1 MAIERGKRNVLT
13 SSTATISR
21 MGVVSPTIP
30 DVSGL
35 TDMVSKSIANIAETQ
50 AKAIDSEYITN
61 FDINTTRFVSDK
73 TNSILNSTEE
83 PDIEKYQKELE
94 SYYSAIEKDAP
105 QRLKNQIQQKFY
117 NLYLNGLE
125 HVKGHANKVKYNKAA
140 ETFDVWKLT
149 TMDYITNE
157 VNNIIKTQ
165 DKSQWFDSL
174 DKLFAKDTTPELF
187 KGNALYEN
195 VVALS
200 GGKLNKANTEVI
212 NREFMA
218 EAESIRVNSILKMM
232 ALSDPDNFEEL
243 GKQFLL
249 EYKNDQNNRRAINY
263 EVYGGLSNQVVDK
276 VVSIGRSE
284 LTTLV
289 NLNKDATANAIAADK
304 IASAKLY
311 NQVNNDLK
319 NLTNS
324 FVLLNDDNELM
335 SAEEISATYGF
346 SPEKSVKV
354 EMLNA
359 SKLKVVEMLREAKT
373 SDKPL
378 YQLLENSSY
387 ADAVSDMGGQ
397 DEIIRQYYEVDL
409 GLSDDIETYQSDIND
424 VNLQTMLTEV
434 YKNQVAPPGYI
445 AFLNTSTNEPF
456 LKEST
461 IPDIATA
468 LFNSYRTWNVATDG
482 GTVEIKNLPA
492 NVSRMMK
499 DIHVQQ
505 ELGNDFTQIAANL
518 KKNADMTGS
527 EKSSLTRKTNS
538 YLEQNPI
545 DVGNMI
551 YEIYQAQSENYK
563 KLILGD
569 REVIG
574 NEDSTVDGYAPMLP
588 NSWFQT
594 WAGIPLGDAPGV
606 GVGFDPLTLINKGLN
621 KLAAAQYG
629 DEFEDVFRKYHDRAF
644 RNSVSFGDTD
654 EALEKK
660 SYAAGFEAM
669 KQMSADGYGYSSFM
683 SPDGEGSFQKYALES
698 VTSMDERNLRNTA
711 AGYILG
717 QIMQYENAGQTDK
730 LIDYGFVDFDGN
742 YLRPTDKE
750 VLEMLEE
757 GKFYFTWNEVEP
769 VSENGEPKASN
780 VRFNLFYNNY
790 EDLKGRPANITSTP
804 QFQFEQ
810 TDYFNPNYYTNDIDL
825 NSIKGELI
833 NDATNLLPED
843 ATIRR
848 FITEKSTSALT
859 LLWDFATK
867 IKPGDRKNVFDKK
880 MVNEIAQL
888 ETDYNFKKGKKLRD
902 MFSNLAYETDGDK
915 LNLFDNYY
923 RNVNIANNGNV
934 APIPFDVDKAQ
945 KIINEVDTTFETLD
959 GFTKTII
966 SEVLY
971 SNKINKTE
979 LFNAIK
985 KRNYKKIIKLVGQQQ
1000 GELIQGMLYS
1010 PSDN

>member
-1 MAIERGKRNVLT
+1 MAIERGKRSVLT

-35 TDMVSKSIANIAETQ
+35 TNMVSKSISNIAETQ

-61 FDINTTRFVSDK
+61 FDINTTRFVSEK
-73 TNSILNSTEE
+73 TNAILNSGEE
-83 PDIEKYQKELE
+83 PDIDRYQKELE

-117 NLYLNGLE
+117 NLYLNGLD

-140 ETFDVWKLT
+140 ETFDVWKLN
-149 TMDYITNE
+149 TMDYISNE

-174 DKLFAKDTTPELF
+174 DKLFAKDTTSDLF
-187 KGNALYEN
+187 KGNALHEN

-200 GGKLNKANTEVI
+200 GGKLNKADTEI
-212 NREFMA
+212 ANREFMA
-218 EAESIRVNSILKMM
+218 EAESIRVNSILKMI
-232 ALSDPDNFEEL
+232 ALSDPENFEEL

-249 EYKNDQNNRRAINY
+249 EYKNNENNRRAINY

-276 VVSIGRSE
+276 VVSVGRSE

-324 FVLLNDDNELM
+324 FVLLNDENELM

-346 SPEKSVKV
+346 TAEKSVKV

-409 GLSDDIETYQSDIND
+409 GLSDNIETYQSDIND

-499 DIHVQQ
+499 DIQVQQ

-545 DVGNMI
+545 DVGNLI

-717 QIMQYENAGQTDK
+717 QIMQYEKAGQTDK

-769 VSENGEPKASN
+769 MSENGEPKASN

-825 NSIKGELI
+825 NSVKSELI
-833 NDATNLLPED
+833 EDASNLLPED
-843 ATIRR
+843 ATIRK

-859 LLWDFATK
+859 LLYDFATK

-880 MVNEIAQL
+880 MVNEIAML
-888 ETDYNFKKGKKLRD
+888 EQDYNFKAGKEIRKK
-902 MFSNLAYETDGDK
+902 FENIPYETEGDK
-915 LNLFDNYY
+915 LNLFDSYY
-923 RNVNIANNGNV
+923 RNMNIAKSGNV

-945 KIINEVDTTFETLD
+945 KIINEVDNTFETLD

-966 SEVLY
+966 SEALY
-971 SNKINKTE
+971 SNNINKTE
-979 LFNAIK
+979 LFNAVK
-985 KRNYKKIIKLVGQQQ
+985 KRNYKKIIKLIGQQQ

>member
-1 MAIERGKRNVLT
+1 MAIQRGKRNVLT

-35 TDMVSKSIANIAETQ
+35 TDMVSKSIGNIAETQ

-61 FDINTTRFVSDK
+61 FDINTTRFVSEK
-73 TNSILNSTEE
+73 TNAILDSGEE
-83 PDIEKYQKELE
+83 PDIDRYQKELE

-117 NLYLNGLE
+117 NLYLNGLD

-187 KGNALYEN
+187 KGNALHEN

-200 GGKLNKANTEVI
+200 GNKLNKADTEI
-212 NREFMA
+212 ANREFMA

-232 ALSDPDNFEEL
+232 ALSDPENFEEL

-249 EYKNDQNNRRAINY
+249 EYKNNENNRRAINY

-276 VVSIGRSE
+276 VVSVGRSE

-289 NLNKDATANAIAADK
+289 NLNKDATANEIAAGK

-324 FVLLNDDNELM
+324 FVLLNDENELM

-373 SDKPL
+373 TDKPL

-499 DIHVQQ
+499 DIQVQQ

-545 DVGNMI
+545 DVGNLI

-717 QIMQYENAGQTDK
+717 QIMQYEKAGQTDK

-769 VSENGEPKASN
+769 MSENGEPKASN

-810 TDYFNPNYYTNDIDL
+810 TDYFNPNYYTKDIDL

-833 NDATNLLPED
+833 EDASNLLPED
-843 ATIRR
+843 ATIRK

-880 MVNEIAQL
+880 MVNEIAML
-888 ETDYNFKKGKKLRD
+888 EQDYNFKKGKQLRD

-971 SNKINKTE
+971 SNKIDKTE

>member
-83 PDIEKYQKELE
+83 PDIERYQKELE

-117 NLYLNGLE
+117 NLYLNGLD

-140 ETFDVWKLT
+140 ETFELWKLN
-149 TMDYITNE
+149 TMDYISNE

-165 DKSQWFDSL
+165 DKSIWFDSL
-174 DKLFAKDTTPELF
+174 NQLFAKDGTADLF
-187 KGNALYEN
+187 KGNALHEN

-200 GGKLNKANTEVI
+200 GNKLNKADTEI
-212 NREFMA
+212 ANKEFMA
-218 EAESIRVNSILKMM
+218 EVESIRVNSILKMM
-232 ALSDPDNFEEL
+232 AMSDPDNFEEL

-249 EYKNDQNNRRAINY
+249 EYKNNENNRRAIKY

-276 VVSIGRSE
+276 VVSVGRSE

-492 NVSRMMK
+492 NVSRIMK
-499 DIHVQQ
+499 DVQVQQ

-833 NDATNLLPED
+833 NDAANLLPED

-888 ETDYNFKKGKKLRD
+888 ETDYNFKKGKQLRD

-971 SNKINKTE
+971 SNKIDKTE